1 MKKILL
7 VFVVFVVVGFV
18 NVVEILKLDVGIVDF
33 YGQLCIELKFLE
45 DKDLIIGF
53 GFLCVGVDVNYIVND
68 SLVL

>member
-33 YGQLCIELKFLE
+33 YG
-45 DKDLIIGF
+45 
-53 GFLCVGVDVNYIVND
+53 
-68 SLVL
+68 